1 MARDI
6 HRPRRGSLAF
16 SPRKRAKSQ
25 VPIFRSWPEAVG
37 ESRAQGFV
45 GYKAGMTHIVMIDDQ
60 PNSLT
65 EGIQITVPVTIIE
78 TPAMKVAAIRV
89 YANTPD
95 GAKSITDAWT
105 KDLDEN
111 LSRLSPLP
119 EKHDTDAALKRI
131 EGLISQDTIDDVRI
145 LYHTHP
151 SKVTGIPKKKPELM
165 ECRIDG
171 GDIMARFE
179 YAKNILGKNFNIS
192 DIFKEGELVDI
203 AAITK
208 GKGTQGPVKRWGIQ
222 MRKHK
227 HARAGKTRHVGTL
240 GPWKPS
246 RVSWKVPQL
255 GQTGYHQRI
264 EFNKRILKIGSDAS
278 EIVPDGGLLNYGVVR
293 NEFILLKGSV
303 PGPVKRLIR
312 IRPSIRPRASP
323 KGVPEINYISVRS
336 KQG

>member
-1 MARDI
+1 MGRI

-25 VPIFRSWPEAVG
+25 TPVFRSWPEAAG
-37 ESRAQGFV
+37 EPKAQGFV

-65 EGIQITVPVTIIE
+65 EGMQITVPVTIIE
-78 TPAMKVAAIRV
+78 TPAVKVAAIRI
-89 YANTPD
+89 YAHTPY
-95 GAKSITDAWT
+95 GAKSVTDAWA

-119 EKHDTDAALKRI
+119 EKHDTDVALKHI
-131 EGLISQDTIDDVRI
+131 EELISQGVIDDVRM

-151 SKVTGIPKKKPELM
+151 SKVTGIPKKKPEVM
-165 ECRIDG
+165 ECRIGG

-179 YAKNILGKNFNIS
+179 YAKNILGKEFNIS

-203 AAITK
+203 AAVTK
-208 GKGTQGPVKRWGIQ
+208 GKGTQGAVKRWGIK
-222 MRKHK
+222 MRKRK

-240 GPWKPS
+240 GPWHPA
-246 RVSWKVPQL
+246 RVSWRVPQL
-255 GQTGYHQRI
+255 GQTGYHQRT
-264 EFNKRILKIGSDAS
+264 EFNKRILKIGSNAS
-278 EIVPDGGLLNYGVVR
+278 EIVPDGGLLNYGIVR
-293 NEFILLKGSV
+293 NEFILIKGSV

-312 IRPSIRPRASP
+312 IRPSIRPKVAP
-323 KGVPEINYISVRS
+323 KGGSEINYISVRS

>member
-1 MARDI
+1 MARV

-25 VPIFRSWPEAVG
+25 VHRFRSWPEGAG
-37 ESRAQGFV
+37 GPKTQGFV
-45 GYKAGMTHIVMIDDQ
+45 GYKAGMTHILMVDDR
-60 PNSLT
+60 PNSFT
-65 EGIQITVPVTIIE
+65 EGMQISVPITIVE

-89 YANTPD
+89 YTYTPY
-95 GAKSITDAWT
+95 GGKPVTDAWA

-111 LSRLSPLP
+111 LNRSLPLP
-119 EKHDTDAALKRI
+119 KKHDTDAALKRI
-131 EGLISQDTIDDVRI
+131 EELISQGMIDDVRI
-145 LYHTHP
+145 LSHTFP

-165 ECRIDG
+165 EHRIGG

-179 YAKNILGKNFNIS
+179 YAKGVLGKDINIS
-192 DIFKEGELVDI
+192 DVFKEGELVDV

-222 MRKHK
+222 IRKRK
-227 HARAGKTRHVGTL
+227 HARAGKTRHVGNL
-240 GPWKPS
+240 GPWHPA
-246 RVSWKVPQL
+246 RVSWRVPQL
-255 GQTGYHQRI
+255 GQVGYHQRT

-278 EIVPDGGLLNYGVVR
+278 EIIPDGGLLNYGMIR
-293 NEFILLKGSV
+293 NDFILLKGTV

-312 IRPSIRPRASP
+312 MRTPIRPKMVP
-323 KGVPEINYISVRS
+323 KVAPEISYISVRS